1 MSFENPSQI
10 IQSWGLTKN
19 FAAGPTTVD
28 KLVPPTYGKIRTP
41 FVQTWREESLGSAL
55 EWNNSNPFSYYLP
68 ESLRVISSMFLQ
80 IKCPAISGSNFKPY
94 AGIYAVKSIRL
105 LSAGQEVYTV
115 DVTAF
120 LRDYCES
127 LSDEELESFGRIY
140 LGHTPTPSATA
151 RTFLVPIPLPNS
163 AYMQRHGH
171 NTRGSGVWPCF
182 TAQNRLELQIQMQ
195 QNTYVSLGEN
205 VPATLVGKCS
215 MLMHQVDMAP
225 SDVLRYSDLRG
236 VYSLINRRFTQLTSG
251 WQNVGANT
259 PVIFNHH
266 QPVGCVTEIFISAI
280 ATGTAQALRQVTT
293 QILPSKFK
301 VIADSVTQKDLNT
314 PEKVQMELYSNGF
327 TQNSAFKNCG
337 RLCFASH
344 AAESTHHYSGGYNM
358 QTASTITFEFEFA
371 EGVDYKLYAVQLQR
385 VSIDSL
391 GLIRASLE

>member
-19 FAAGPTTVD
+19 FAAGPTITD

-41 FVQTWREESLGSAL
+41 FVQTWREETLGSNL
-55 EWNNSNPFSYYLP
+55 DWDNSSPFSYYLP

-80 IKCPAISGSNFKPY
+80 IKCPGISGNNFKPF
-94 AGIYAVKSIRL
+94 AGLYAVRAVRL
-105 LSAGQEVYTV
+105 LSAGQEVYTC
-115 DVTAF
+115 DVGAF

-140 LGHTPTPSATA
+140 LGHTETPSATA
-151 RTFLVPIPLPNS
+151 RTFLIPIPLPNS
-163 AYMQRHGH
+163 AYIQRHGH

-182 TAQNRLELQIQMQ
+182 TAQNRLEIQISMNP
-195 QNTYVSLGEN
+195 NTHVSVGEA
-205 VPATLVGKCS
+205 VPGSLATKCS
-215 MLMHQVDMAP
+215 ILMHQVDMSAA
-225 SDVLRYSDLRG
+225 DVLRYSDLRG
-236 VYSLINRRFTQLTSG
+236 AYSLINRRFTELTNG
-251 WQNVGANT
+251 WANAAT
-259 PVIFNHH
+259 NTRIVFNQH
-266 QPVGCVTEIFISAI
+266 QPVGCVTEIFISAV
-280 ATGTAQALRQVTT
+280 AEGTAEALREVTNQV
-293 QILPSKFK
+293 LPSKFK

-327 TQNSAFKNCG
+327 TQNGKFKNCG

-358 QTASTITFEFEFA
+358 QTASTVSFEFEFA
-371 EGVDYKLYAVQLQR
+371 EGVDYRIYAVQLQR

-391 GLIRASLE
+391 GRVSASLE

>member
-41 FVQTWREESLGSAL
+41 FVQTWREESLGTNL
-55 EWNNSNPFSYYLP
+55 DWNNANAFSYYLP

-80 IKCPAISGSNFKPY
+80 IKCPAISGNNFKPY

-182 TAQNRLELQIQMQ
+182 TAQNRLELQISMNQS
-195 QNTYVSLGEN
+195 TYVSLGEN

-251 WQNVGANT
+251 WQPGEANT

-280 ATGTAQALRQVTT
+280 ATGTAEALRQVTT
-293 QILPSKFK
+293 QVLPIKFK

-358 QTASTITFEFEFA
+358 
-371 EGVDYKLYAVQLQR
+371 
-385 VSIDSL
+385 
-391 GLIRASLE
+391 

>member
-10 IQSWGLTKN
+10 IRSWGLTKN

-41 FVQTWREESLGSAL
+41 FCQTWREEKLGNSLD
-55 EWNNSNPFSYYLP
+55 WNNTQGFSYYLP

-80 IKCPAISGSNFKPY
+80 IECPSISGHNFKPY
-94 AGIYAVKSIRL
+94 PGLYAVKTVRL
-105 LSAGQEVYTV
+105 LSAGQEIYTC
-115 DVTAF
+115 DVQAF

-140 LGHTPTPSATA
+140 LGHTETPSATA
-151 RTFLVPIPLPNS
+151 RTFLIPIPLPNS
-163 AYMQRHGH
+163 AYIQRHGH

-182 TAQNRLELQIQMQ
+182 TAQNRLEIQISMNP
-195 QNTYVSLGEN
+195 NTHVSVGEA
-205 VPATLVGKCS
+205 VPGSLATKCS
-215 MLMHQVDMAP
+215 ILMHQVDMSAA
-225 SDVLRYSDLRG
+225 DVLRYSDLRG
-236 VYSLINRRFTQLTSG
+236 AYSLINRRFTELTNG
-251 WQNVGANT
+251 WAAAATNT
-259 PVIFNHH
+259 KIVFNQH
-266 QPVGCVTEIFISAI
+266 QPVGCVTEIFISAV
-280 ATGTAQALRQVTT
+280 AEGTDEVLREVLDQV
-293 QILPSKFK
+293 LPSKFK

-327 TQNSAFKNCG
+327 TQNSKFKNCG

-358 QTASTITFEFEFA
+358 QTASTVSFEFEFA
-371 EGVDYKLYAVQLQR
+371 EGVNYRIYAVQLQR

-391 GLIRASLE
+391 GRVSASLE